1 MRNERGITLVA
12 LVVTIVVL
20 LILAGVTITYALSN
34 NGIFTKAQEAGMVSE
49 QATIRDAV
57 SSAQAECMME
67 YYDASKTTKTEAKDL
82 ISKYVPS
89 GWSVT
94 ATTAPTITGG
104 VIASPLKATSGTLTG
119 KIEVTLKSSNP
130 DGYTKATI
138 DFDNISKIETS
149 K

>member
-34 NGIFTKAQEAGMVSE
+34 NGLFTKAQETAMVSE

-67 YYDASKTTKTEAKDL
+67 YYDASKTTKTPAKDL
-82 ISKYVPS
+82 IAKYVPS
-89 GWSVT
+89 GWTVS

-104 VIASPLKATSGTLTG
+104 VIAGTVTVATSGYTHTI
-119 KIEVTLKSSNP
+119 KIANGVVTEITAVK
-130 DGYTKATI
+130 K
-138 DFDNISKIETS
+138 
-149 K
+149 

>member
-34 NGIFTKAQEAGMVSE
+34 NGILTKAQEAGMVSE

-94 ATTAPTITGG
+94 ATKAPTITGG
-104 VIASPLKATSGTLTG
+104 VIEGTVTVATSSYTHT
-119 KIEVTLKSSNP
+119 VTIANGVVTEITAVK
-130 DGYTKATI
+130 K
-138 DFDNISKIETS
+138 
-149 K
+149 

>member
-67 YYDASKTTKTEAKDL
+67 YYDASKTIKTEAKDL

-94 ATTAPTITGG
+94 ATTAAPTNTGG
-104 VIASPLKATSGTLTG
+104 VIAGTVTVATSSYTHT
-119 KIEVTLKSSNP
+119 VTIANGVVTEITAVK
-130 DGYTKATI
+130 K
-138 DFDNISKIETS
+138 
-149 K
+149 

>member
-34 NGIFTKAQEAGMVSE
+34 NGIFAKAQEAGMVSE

-94 ATTAPTITGG
+94 ATTAPTSTGG
-104 VIASPLKATSGTLTG
+104 VIAGTVTVATSSYTHT
-119 KIEVTLKSSNP
+119 VTIANGVVTEITAVK
-130 DGYTKATI
+130 K
-138 DFDNISKIETS
+138 
-149 K
+149 

>member
-94 ATTAPTITGG
+94 ATTAPTAPTITGG
-104 VIASPLKATSGTLTG
+104 VIAGTVTVATSSYTHT
-119 KIEVTLKSSNP
+119 VTIANGVVTEITAVK
-130 DGYTKATI
+130 K
-138 DFDNISKIETS
+138 
-149 K
+149 

>member
-34 NGIFTKAQEAGMVSE
+34 NGIFAKAQEAGMVSE

-94 ATTAPTITGG
+94 ATIAPTITGG
-104 VIASPLKATSGTLTG
+104 VIAGTVTVATSSYTHT
-119 KIEVTLKSSNP
+119 VTIANGVVTEITAVK
-130 DGYTKATI
+130 K
-138 DFDNISKIETS
+138 
-149 K
+149 

>member
-94 ATTAPTITGG
+94 ATTAPSNTGG
-104 VIASPLKATSGTLTG
+104 VIAGTVTVATSSYTHT
-119 KIEVTLKSSNP
+119 VTIANGVVTEITAVK
-130 DGYTKATI
+130 K
-138 DFDNISKIETS
+138 
-149 K
+149 

>member
-34 NGIFTKAQEAGMVSE
+34 NGLFTKAQETAMVSE

-67 YYDASKTTKTEAKDL
+67 YYDASKTTKTPAKDL
-82 ISKYVPS
+82 IAKYVPS
-89 GWSVT
+89 GWTVS

-104 VIASPLKATSGTLTG
+104 VIEATVTVATSGYTHTV
-119 KIEVTLKSSNP
+119 KIENGVVTEITAVK
-130 DGYTKATI
+130 K
-138 DFDNISKIETS
+138 
-149 K
+149 

>member
-34 NGIFTKAQEAGMVSE
+34 NGIFAKAQEAGMVSE

-67 YYDASKTTKTEAKDL
+67 YYDASKTIKTEAKDL

-104 VIASPLKATSGTLTG
+104 VIVGTVTVATSSYTHT
-119 KIEVTLKSSNP
+119 VTIANGVVTEITAVK
-130 DGYTKATI
+130 K
-138 DFDNISKIETS
+138 
-149 K
+149 

>member
-34 NGIFTKAQEAGMVSE
+34 NGIFAKAQEAGMVSE

-67 YYDASKTTKTEAKDL
+67 YYDASKTIKTEAKDL

-94 ATTAPTITGG
+94 DTIAPTTTGG
-104 VIASPLKATSGTLTG
+104 VIAGTVTVATSSYTHT
-119 KIEVTLKSSNP
+119 VTIANGVVTEITAVK
-130 DGYTKATI
+130 K
-138 DFDNISKIETS
+138 
-149 K
+149 

>member
-34 NGIFTKAQEAGMVSE
+34 NGIFAKAQEAGMVSE

-94 ATTAPTITGG
+94 ATTATTITGG
-104 VIASPLKATSGTLTG
+104 VIAGTVTVATSSYTHT
-119 KIEVTLKSSNP
+119 VTIANGVVTEITAVK
-130 DGYTKATI
+130 K
-138 DFDNISKIETS
+138 
-149 K
+149 

>member
-34 NGIFTKAQEAGMVSE
+34 NGIFTKAKEAGMVSE

-104 VIASPLKATSGTLTG
+104 VIAGTVTVATSSYTHT
-119 KIEVTLKSSNP
+119 VTIANGVVTEITAVK
-130 DGYTKATI
+130 K
-138 DFDNISKIETS
+138 
-149 K
+149 

>member
-34 NGIFTKAQEAGMVSE
+34 NGIITKAQEAGMVSE

-104 VIASPLKATSGTLTG
+104 VIAGTVTVATSSYTHT
-119 KIEVTLKSSNP
+119 VTIANGVVTEITAVK
-130 DGYTKATI
+130 K
-138 DFDNISKIETS
+138 
-149 K
+149 

>member
-94 ATTAPTITGG
+94 ATTTIAPTITGG
-104 VIASPLKATSGTLTG
+104 VIAGT
-119 KIEVTLKSSNP
+119 VTVAASS
-130 DGYTKATI
+130 YTHTVTI
-138 DFDNISKIETS
+138 ANGVVTEITAVK

>member
-34 NGIFTKAQEAGMVSE
+34 NGIFAKAQEAGMVSE

-89 GWSVT
+89 GWSVK
-94 ATTAPTITGG
+94 ATIAPTITGG
-104 VIASPLKATSGTLTG
+104 VIAGT
-119 KIEVTLKSSNP
+119 VTV
-130 DGYTKATI
+130 
-138 DFDNISKIETS
+138 ETS
-149 K
+149 SYTHTVTIANGVVTEITAVKK

>member
-34 NGIFTKAQEAGMVSE
+34 NGIFAKAQEAGMVSE

-94 ATTAPTITGG
+94 ATTAPTTTGG
-104 VIASPLKATSGTLTG
+104 VIAGTVTVATSSYTHT
-119 KIEVTLKSSNP
+119 VTIANGVVTEITAVK
-130 DGYTKATI
+130 K
-138 DFDNISKIETS
+138 
-149 K
+149 

>member
-34 NGIFTKAQEAGMVSE
+34 NGIFAKAQEAGMVSE

-94 ATTAPTITGG
+94 ATKAPTITGG
-104 VIASPLKATSGTLTG
+104 VIEGTVTVATSSYTHTVTIANGVVTEITAVK
-119 KIEVTLKSSNP
+119 KI
-130 DGYTKATI
+130 
-138 DFDNISKIETS
+138 
-149 K
+149 

>member
-34 NGIFTKAQEAGMVSE
+34 NGIFTKAQDSAKVSE

-57 SSAQAECMME
+57 TSAQAEAMME
-67 YYDASKTTKTEAKDL
+67 HYDPSKTTTTTAVADL
-82 ISKYVPS
+82 IQKYVPT

-94 ATTAPTITGG
+94 AEASATSNTNG
-104 VIASPLKATSGTLTG
+104 VIAGTVTVKSTKYSHTV
-119 KIEVTLKSSNP
+119 KIENGVVAAENGITTTDK
-130 DGYTKATI
+130 T
-138 DFDNISKIETS
+138 
-149 K
+149 

>member
-20 LILAGVTITYALSN
+20 LILAGVTITYALGNGGLFSN
-34 NGIFTKAQEAGMVSE
+34 AQKAELNTELGNLRDYASLAKMDVLSKYSE
-49 QATIRDAV
+49 NSKVFLNTEGTEDANLI
-57 SSAQAECMME
+57 
-67 YYDASKTTKTEAKDL
+67 KTTVEKNFPDYT
-82 ISKYVPS
+82 VNT
-89 GWSVT
+89 VT
-94 ATTAPTITGG
+94 
-104 VIASPLKATSGTLTG
+104 ASPLKATSGTLTG

>member
-34 NGIFTKAQEAGMVSE
+34 NGLFTKAQETAKVSE

-57 SSAQAECMME
+57 SNAQAECMME
-67 YYDASKTTKTEAKDL
+67 YYDASVTTKTPAADL
-82 ISKYVPS
+82 IKKYVPS

-94 ATTAPTITGG
+94 ATSAPTITGG
-104 VIASPLKATSGTLTG
+104 VIAGSVTVATTSYTHT
-119 KIEVTLKSSNP
+119 VTIAN
-130 DGYTKATI
+130 GVVTA
-138 DFDNISKIETS
+138 ISTTANKN
-149 K
+149 

>member
-94 ATTAPTITGG
+94 ATAAPTITGG
-104 VIASPLKATSGTLTG
+104 VIAGTVTVATSSYTHT
-119 KIEVTLKSSNP
+119 VTIANGVVTEITAVK
-130 DGYTKATI
+130 K
-138 DFDNISKIETS
+138 
-149 K
+149 

>member
-34 NGIFTKAQEAGMVSE
+34 NGIFTKAQEAGMVPE

-104 VIASPLKATSGTLTG
+104 VIAGTVTVATSSYTHT
-119 KIEVTLKSSNP
+119 VTIANGVVTEITAVK
-130 DGYTKATI
+130 K
-138 DFDNISKIETS
+138 
-149 K
+149 

>member
-20 LILAGVTITYALSN
+20 LILAGITITYALSN
-34 NGIFTKAQEAGMVSE
+34 NGIITKAQEAGMVSE

-104 VIASPLKATSGTLTG
+104 VIAGTVTVATSSYTHT
-119 KIEVTLKSSNP
+119 VTIANGVVTEITAVK
-130 DGYTKATI
+130 K
-138 DFDNISKIETS
+138 
-149 K
+149 

>member
-34 NGIFTKAQEAGMVSE
+34 NGIFAKAQEAGMVSE

-94 ATTAPTITGG
+94 ATPPTTITGG
-104 VIASPLKATSGTLTG
+104 VIAGT
-119 KIEVTLKSSNP
+119 VTVAASS
-130 DGYTKATI
+130 YTHTVTI
-138 DFDNISKIETS
+138 ANGVVTEITAVK

>member
-34 NGIFTKAQEAGMVSE
+34 NGIFAKAQEAGMVSE

-94 ATTAPTITGG
+94 ATAAPTITGG
-104 VIASPLKATSGTLTG
+104 VIAGTVTVATSSYTHT
-119 KIEVTLKSSNP
+119 VTIANGVVTEITAVK
-130 DGYTKATI
+130 K
-138 DFDNISKIETS
+138 
-149 K
+149 

>member
-34 NGIFTKAQEAGMVSE
+34 NGILTKAQEAGMVSE

-104 VIASPLKATSGTLTG
+104 VIAGTVTVATSSYTHT
-119 KIEVTLKSSNP
+119 VTIANGVVTEITAVK
-130 DGYTKATI
+130 K
-138 DFDNISKIETS
+138 
-149 K
+149 

>member
-34 NGIFTKAQEAGMVSE
+34 NGIFTKAQDTAKVSE

-67 YYDASKTTKTEAKDL
+67 FYDASKTTKTPATDL
-82 ISKYVPS
+82 IKKYVPS
-89 GWSVT
+89 GWTVT
-94 ATTAPTITGG
+94 ATPVPTLTNG
-104 VIASPLKATSGTLTG
+104 VIAGTVTIKTTKYTHTV
-119 KIEVTLKSSNP
+119 KIENGVVAAENGIT
-130 DGYTKATI
+130 TT
-138 DFDNISKIETS
+138 DNT
-149 K
+149 

>member
-34 NGIFTKAQEAGMVSE
+34 NGILTKAQEAGMVSE

-67 YYDASKTTKTEAKDL
+67 EYYDASKTTRTEAKDL

-104 VIASPLKATSGTLTG
+104 VIAGTVTVATSSYTHT
-119 KIEVTLKSSNP
+119 VTIANGVVTEITAVK
-130 DGYTKATI
+130 K
-138 DFDNISKIETS
+138 
-149 K
+149 

>member
-34 NGIFTKAQEAGMVSE
+34 NGLFTKAQETAMVSE

-57 SSAQAECMME
+57 S
-67 YYDASKTTKTEAKDL
+67 KTTKTPAKDL
-82 ISKYVPS
+82 IAKYVPS
-89 GWSVT
+89 GWTVS

-104 VIASPLKATSGTLTG
+104 VIAGTVTVATSGYTHTV
-119 KIEVTLKSSNP
+119 KIANGVVTEITAVK
-130 DGYTKATI
+130 K
-138 DFDNISKIETS
+138 
-149 K
+149 